1 MQKKSSDTETPDI
14 ATACVDPDDAPEFDD
29 HFFATGRISIG
40 DTVIR
45 EATATFTQR
54 GRPKSDDPKQLVSLR
69 LDRIVLDRLRA
80 QGPGWQSRV
89 NELLRKEVG
98 V

>member
-1 MQKKSSDTETPDI
+1 MPEKPPITKKPWI
-14 ATACVDPDDAPEFDD
+14 DPDDAPELDE
-29 HFFATGRISIG
+29 HFFATGQISIG
-40 DTVIR
+40 DKVLR
-45 EATATFTQR
+45 EATDTMARR
-54 GRPKSDDPKQLVSLR
+54 GRPISDDPKQLVSIR
-69 LDRIVLDRLRA
+69 LDRIVLERLRA